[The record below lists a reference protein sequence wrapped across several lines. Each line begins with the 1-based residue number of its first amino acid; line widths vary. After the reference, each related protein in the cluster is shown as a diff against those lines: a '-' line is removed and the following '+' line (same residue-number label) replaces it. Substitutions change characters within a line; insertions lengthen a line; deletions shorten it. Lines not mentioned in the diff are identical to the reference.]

1 MPVYVTLIRWTDQG
15 RKNAADLPDRVD
27 QVTERI
33 KQAGGKVIGNYLTM
47 GRFDQVAVID
57 VPNDE
62 TAAKLALVVAGRG
75 NAVTETMRAFTMDE
89 VRKLKK
95 ASGRA
100 PAGPAG
106 AGRRAPRSAPLAA
119 HLEPARHARS
129 SPGWRLR
136 RARSILAAPCA
147 GADRP
152 DPG

>member
-75 NAVTETMRAFTMDE
+75 NAVTETMRAFTMEE
-89 VRKLKK
+89 VRKLK
-95 ASGRA
+95 
-100 PAGPAG
+100 
-106 AGRRAPRSAPLAA
+106 
-119 HLEPARHARS
+119 
-129 SPGWRLR
+129 
-136 RARSILAAPCA
+136 
-147 GADRP
+147 
-152 DPG
+152 